1 MWGRGRG
8 RGRVGA
14 DVGEVD
20 LRRREVGRLRRR
32 VLLVGAD
39 DVEGARRAARLV
51 ARVRVGPRGEEE
63 VAARAAGE
71 RWRRHLDDGRWACRE
86 DDFWAQP
93 SPMWEM
99 PGYLRSDMVDRCD
112 LAFVK
117 GDANYRRLLGDR
129 QWDYSAPFRDVVGCY
144 FPCPVC
150 ALRTL
155 KAEVGC
161 GMAREQVERAMAL
174 DDGWMVNGRFGVV
187 QFSKDQLS

>member
-1 MWGRGRG
+1 MMQQL
-8 RGRVGA
+8 VKVTQGA
-14 DVGEVD
+14 LSGEESAVRDIRRRDLVSDSLYYSPRWWQMLGYEVD
-20 LRRREVGRLRRR
+20 ELP
-32 VLLVGAD
+32 AD
-39 DVEGARRAARLV
+39 DLNKEIHKA
-51 ARVRVGPRGEEE
+51 E
-63 VAARAAGE
+63 
-71 RWRRHLDDGRWACRE
+71 
-86 DDFWAQP
+86 
-93 SPMWEM
+93 
-99 PGYLRSDMVDRCD
+99 YLD

-174 DDGWMVNGRFGVV
+174 DDEWMVNGRFGVV